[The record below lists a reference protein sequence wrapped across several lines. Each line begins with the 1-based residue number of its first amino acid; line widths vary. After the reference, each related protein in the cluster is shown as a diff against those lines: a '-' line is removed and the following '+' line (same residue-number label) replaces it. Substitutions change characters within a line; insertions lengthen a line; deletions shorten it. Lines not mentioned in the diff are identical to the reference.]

1 MLLGFLSLF
10 LMASLGTGSVT
21 RRRKL
26 EIYGRLKLERK
37 QNTTASGAKG
47 LFVFVGFFHIFN
59 FQPWLFNMAP

>member
-26 EIYGRLKLERK
+26 EIYGSLKLERK

-47 LFVFVGFFHIFN
+47 LFVFVSFFHILN